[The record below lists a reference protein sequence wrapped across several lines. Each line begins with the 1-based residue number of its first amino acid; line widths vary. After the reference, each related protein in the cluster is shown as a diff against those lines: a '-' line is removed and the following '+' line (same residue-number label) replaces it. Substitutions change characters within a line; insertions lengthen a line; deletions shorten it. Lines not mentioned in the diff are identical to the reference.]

1 MSYHGKHRLS
11 GSRRPLLRAIAIS
24 TSLVLLVLAGA
35 VYFTYRHLEG
45 NITVSDAFETI
56 TEPRP
61 PEVQVQVEGRPAKP
75 LNILIMGSDSRRGQT
90 AVAGNAPGLSDTTI
104 LLHLSADRQR
114 AYGVSIPRDLMV
126 ARPACRAKDGRS
138 TLAAAPV
145 AMWNEAFALGGEACT
160 IAQFE
165 KMTNLRVNHFVVID
179 FNGFKAMVEALGGV
193 PVCVPNEVDDAAHGI
208 YLPAGR
214 YEVTGDQALD
224 YVRVRHDIGTT
235 ETGDIGRMKRQQ
247 AFMAA
252 MVNKAISAG
261 TLLNPSRLVNF
272 LNAATESLETDPGLA
287 KISTLAGLAQDVRDI
302 GLDKVQFFSLPFESY
317 QPDPNRLAPA
327 PGARAMWR
335 QLRRDAVLDK
345 RFTSGAA
352 KASQGAPKK
361 GGKKPKPAQSAEAAV
376 NGLCA

>member
-1 MSYHGKHRLS
+1 MSYEGKHRQP
-11 GSRRPLLRAIAIS
+11 GSRRPLLKAIAIS
-24 TSLVLLVLAGA
+24 TTVVLLVLAGA
-35 VYFTYRHLEG
+35 VYLTYRHLEG
-45 NITVSDAFETI
+45 NITVSPAFDQI

-61 PEVQVQVEGRPAKP
+61 EEVQVEVEGRPAKP
-75 LNILIMGSDSRRGQT
+75 LNILIMGSDSRQGQT
-90 AVAGNAPGLSDTTI
+90 AVAGSAPGLSDTTI

-114 AYGVSIPRDLMV
+114 AYGISIPRDLMV
-126 ARPACRAKDGRS
+126 ARPSCRSKDGGS
-138 TLAAAPV
+138 TLPAEPV

-165 KMTNLRVNHFVVID
+165 KMSDVRVNHFVIVD
-179 FNGFKAMVEALGGV
+179 FNGFKDMVEALDGV

-208 YLPAGR
+208 YLPQGR

-247 AFMAA
+247 AFMAS

-261 TLLNPSRLVNF
+261 TLLNPSRLVTF
-272 LNAATESLETDPGLA
+272 LNAATKSLQSDPGLA
-287 KISTLAGLAQDVRDI
+287 KISTLAGLAQDVRGI
-302 GLDKVQFFSLPFESY
+302 GLDKVQFFSLPFQSY
-317 QPDPNRLAPA
+317 APDPNRLAPA
-327 PGARAMWR
+327 PEAAAMWR
-335 QLRRDAVLDK
+335 QLRADEVLDK
-345 RFTSGAA
+345 RFTTGAA

-361 GGKKPKPAQSAEAAV
+361 GTKKPPAQSAEAAV